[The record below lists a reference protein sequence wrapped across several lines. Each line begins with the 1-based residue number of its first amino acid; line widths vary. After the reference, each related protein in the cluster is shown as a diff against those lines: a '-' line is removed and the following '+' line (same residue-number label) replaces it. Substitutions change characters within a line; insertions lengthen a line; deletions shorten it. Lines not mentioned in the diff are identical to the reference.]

1 MFDVLMLVKNDWA
14 NTGWRFFKCLQY
26 LGLDVLALKG
36 EFHPFYYPEQIPIH
50 PVLAK
55 LPNNSLILEAF
66 ELHGLAQRAKVLHF
80 ITSTLIH
87 PGVNLQ
93 EKKIVMQHGGGAY
106 RANHEMLN
114 PNYNKV
120 VNTTIIQ
127 MPDLLG
133 HGANNE
139 QWVYYPVD
147 TEFLKP
153 DFKKHG
159 KKLKIGHFPSLPE
172 HKGTAKIIK
181 IMKSLEEK
189 YGDRFEYVGVKD
201 DKPSGR
207 MMWRDS
213 LNRVRDCD
221 IIIEAMEM
229 KAQGKIYGE
238 WGNAALEAAA
248 LGKIVITHSL
258 AQDLYKKEF
267 GSCSLNIA
275 NDPETLK
282 ETLINILSLSDKEIL
297 SMKQQTRAWV
307 EEKHSIP
314 VTAKRLWEKVYKD
327 LL

>member
-1 MFDVLMLVKNDWA
+1 
-14 NTGWRFFKCLQY
+14 
-26 LGLDVLALKG
+26 
-36 EFHPFYYPEQIPIH
+36 
-50 PVLAK
+50 
-55 LPNNSLILEAF
+55 
-66 ELHGLAQRAKVLHF
+66 
-80 ITSTLIH
+80 
-87 PGVNLQ
+87 
-93 EKKIVMQHGGGAY
+93 
-106 RANHEMLN
+106 
-114 PNYNKV
+114 
-120 VNTTIIQ
+120 
-127 MPDLLG
+127 
-133 HGANNE
+133 
-139 QWVYYPVD
+139 
-147 TEFLKP
+147 
-153 DFKKHG
+153 
-159 KKLKIGHFPSLPE
+159 
-172 HKGTAKIIK
+172 
-181 IMKSLEEK
+181 MKSLEEK

-229 KAQGKIYGE
+229 KAQGKTYGE

-248 LGKIVITHSL
+248 LGKIAITHSL